1 MMFRVIIVTVKTLE
15 MFKNSTACHLI
26 PNGTPASADTKE
38 EIFMNSPA
46 ISKTAA
52 ANMCER
58 INKLIRNFEKSL
70 QPDEVAA
77 MSLASFSNR
86 PIIIRRLGYWNPDL
100 IVLYGFDPNT
110 GEALKMI
117 QHISQFTLC
126 LITLKKPIQE
136 EDIPEEGEEKS
147 GRRIGFIIN
156 EEEA

>member
-1 MMFRVIIVTVKTLE
+1 MRDDRGHCINLW
-15 MFKNSTACHLI
+15 NPCLRI
-26 PNGTPASADTKE
+26 PSHVQGGKQ
-38 EIFMNSPA
+38 MNHSLVG
-46 ISKTAA
+46 KTAA

-70 QPDEVAA
+70 APDEVAA

-86 PIIIRRLGYWNPDL
+86 PIIIKRLGYWNPDL

-126 LITLKKPIQE
+126 LITLKRPPDDEPLPEEE
-136 EDIPEEGEEKS
+136 EDKKQS
-147 GRRIGFIIN
+147 SRRIGFIIN
-156 EEEA
+156 EEEQP

>member
-1 MMFRVIIVTVKTLE
+1 MNNPIIG
-15 MFKNSTACHLI
+15 KN
-26 PNGTPASADTKE
+26 
-38 EIFMNSPA
+38 
-46 ISKTAA
+46 AA

-70 QPDEVAA
+70 APDEVAA

-86 PIIIRRLGYWNPDL
+86 PIIIKRLGYWNPDL

-126 LITLKKPIQE
+126 LITLKKPPQDGELPEDDEKQE
-136 EDIPEEGEEKS
+136 AAN
-147 GRRIGFIIN
+147 RRIGFIVN
-156 EEEA
+156 EEEAQ

>member
-1 MMFRVIIVTVKTLE
+1 MNTGSETHEEVLPAYVRENSGGSAMNNSIIG
-15 MFKNSTACHLI
+15 KN
-26 PNGTPASADTKE
+26 
-38 EIFMNSPA
+38 
-46 ISKTAA
+46 AA

-70 QPDEVAA
+70 APDEVAA

-86 PIIIRRLGYWNPDL
+86 PIIIKRLGYWNPDL

-126 LITLKKPIQE
+126 LITLKRPPDDEPLPEEE
-136 EDIPEEGEEKS
+136 EDKKQS
-147 GRRIGFIIN
+147 SRRIGFIIN
-156 EEEA
+156 EEEQP

>member
-1 MMFRVIIVTVKTLE
+1 
-15 MFKNSTACHLI
+15 
-26 PNGTPASADTKE
+26 
-38 EIFMNSPA
+38 MNHSLVG
-46 ISKTAA
+46 KTAA

-70 QPDEVAA
+70 APDEVAA

-86 PIIIRRLGYWNPDL
+86 PIIIKRLGYWNPDL

-126 LITLKKPIQE
+126 LITLKKPPQDGELPEDDEKQE
-136 EDIPEEGEEKS
+136 AAN
-147 GRRIGFIIN
+147 RRIGFIVN
-156 EEEA
+156 EEEAQ

>member
-1 MMFRVIIVTVKTLE
+1 M
-15 MFKNSTACHLI
+15 STSLI
-26 PNGTPASADTKE
+26 G
-38 EIFMNSPA
+38 
-46 ISKTAA
+46 KTAA

-70 QPDEVAA
+70 APDEVAA

-86 PIIIRRLGYWNPDL
+86 PIIIKRLGYWNPDL

-126 LITLKKPIQE
+126 LITLKRPPQDEPLPEEEPIQN
-136 EDIPEEGEEKS
+136 

-156 EEEA
+156 EEEAGQ

>member
-1 MMFRVIIVTVKTLE
+1 
-15 MFKNSTACHLI
+15 
-26 PNGTPASADTKE
+26 
-38 EIFMNSPA
+38 MNHSLVG
-46 ISKTAA
+46 KTAA

-70 QPDEVAA
+70 APDEVAA

-86 PIIIRRLGYWNPDL
+86 PIIIKRLGYWNPDL

-126 LITLKKPIQE
+126 LITLKRPPDDEPLPEEE
-136 EDIPEEGEEKS
+136 EDKTDTAPSRHKNIQRLSAAQQNDK
-147 GRRIGFIIN
+147 RCILFYAIGLPFMDYLNISAYIFY
-156 EEEA
+156 

>member
-1 MMFRVIIVTVKTLE
+1 MQKNIRKITEISSLTRQGGIQMSTSIIG
-15 MFKNSTACHLI
+15 KN
-26 PNGTPASADTKE
+26 
-38 EIFMNSPA
+38 
-46 ISKTAA
+46 AA

-70 QPDEVAA
+70 APDEVAA

-86 PIIIRRLGYWNPDL
+86 PIIIKRLGYWNPDL

-126 LITLKKPIQE
+126 LITLKRPPQDEPVPDE
-136 EDIPEEGEEKS
+136 EEPQKNS
-147 GRRIGFIIN
+147 RRIGFIIN
-156 EEEA
+156 EEETGQ

>member
-1 MMFRVIIVTVKTLE
+1 MYTRIQSISCYNSYIALMKQEGFF
-15 MFKNSTACHLI
+15 MNSTA
-26 PNGTPASADTKE
+26 
-38 EIFMNSPA
+38 
-46 ISKTAA
+46 ISKSAA
-52 ANMCER
+52 EKMCER

-86 PIIIRRLGYWNPDL
+86 PVIIKRLGYWNPDL

-110 GEALKMI
+110 GEALKII
-117 QHISQFTLC
+117 QHITQFKLC
-126 LITLKKPIQE
+126 LITLKRPADDE
-136 EDIPEEGEEKS
+136 PLPETDDDEQS

>member
-1 MMFRVIIVTVKTLE
+1 
-15 MFKNSTACHLI
+15 
-26 PNGTPASADTKE
+26 
-38 EIFMNSPA
+38 MNSPV
-46 ISKTAA
+46 IGKNAA

-70 QPDEVAA
+70 APDEVAA

-86 PIIIRRLGYWNPDL
+86 PIIIKRLGYWNPDL

-126 LITLKKPIQE
+126 LITLKKPPQDGE
-136 EDIPEEGEEKS
+136 LPDDDEKPEAAAN
-147 GRRIGFIIN
+147 RRIGFIVN
-156 EEEA
+156 EEET

>member
-1 MMFRVIIVTVKTLE
+1 MRDDRGHRT
-15 MFKNSTACHLI
+15 NSWNPCLRI
-26 PNGTPASADTKE
+26 PSHVQGGKQ
-38 EIFMNSPA
+38 MNHSLVG
-46 ISKTAA
+46 KTAA

-70 QPDEVAA
+70 APDEVAA

-86 PIIIRRLGYWNPDL
+86 PIIIKRLGYWNPDL

-126 LITLKKPIQE
+126 LITLKRPPDDEPLPEEE
-136 EDIPEEGEEKS
+136 EDKKQS
-147 GRRIGFIIN
+147 SRRIGFIIN
-156 EEEA
+156 EEEQP

>member
-1 MMFRVIIVTVKTLE
+1 
-15 MFKNSTACHLI
+15 
-26 PNGTPASADTKE
+26 
-38 EIFMNSPA
+38 MNHSLVG
-46 ISKTAA
+46 KTAA

-70 QPDEVAA
+70 APDEVAA

-86 PIIIRRLGYWNPDL
+86 PIIIKRLGYWNPDL

-126 LITLKKPIQE
+126 LITLKRPPDDEPLPEE
-136 EDIPEEGEEKS
+136 EDKTQS
-147 GRRIGFIIN
+147 SRRNGFIIN
-156 EEEA
+156 EEEQP

>member
-1 MMFRVIIVTVKTLE
+1 
-15 MFKNSTACHLI
+15 
-26 PNGTPASADTKE
+26 
-38 EIFMNSPA
+38 MNSPG
-46 ISKTAA
+46 IGKNAA

-70 QPDEVAA
+70 APDEVAA

-86 PIIIRRLGYWNPDL
+86 PVIIKRLGYWNPDL

-126 LITLKKPIQE
+126 LITLKKPSKE
-136 EDIPEEGEEKS
+136 EDVPDDEEAQAAN
-147 GRRIGFIIN
+147 RRIGFIVN

>member
-1 MMFRVIIVTVKTLE
+1 MKMNT
-15 MFKNSTACHLI
+15 
-26 PNGTPASADTKE
+26 SALDK
-38 EIFMNSPA
+38 S
-46 ISKTAA
+46 AA

-70 QPDEVAA
+70 APDEVAA

-86 PIIIRRLGYWNPDL
+86 PVIIKRLGYWNPDL

-126 LITLKKPIQE
+126 LITLKKPA
-136 EDIPEEGEEKS
+136 EDDPVPDDDPDNTS
-147 GRRIGFIIN
+147 RRIGFIVN
-156 EEEA
+156 EEEMNK

>member
-1 MMFRVIIVTVKTLE
+1 
-15 MFKNSTACHLI
+15 
-26 PNGTPASADTKE
+26 
-38 EIFMNSPA
+38 MNSPA

-77 MSLASFSNR
+77 MSLASFSSR

>member
-1 MMFRVIIVTVKTLE
+1 M
-15 MFKNSTACHLI
+15 NSTA
-26 PNGTPASADTKE
+26 
-38 EIFMNSPA
+38 
-46 ISKTAA
+46 ISKSTAEK
-52 ANMCER
+52 MCER

-86 PIIIRRLGYWNPDL
+86 PVIIKRLGYWNPDL

-110 GEALKMI
+110 GEALKII
-117 QHISQFTLC
+117 QHITQFKLC
-126 LITLKKPIQE
+126 LITLKRPADDE
-136 EDIPEEGEEKS
+136 PLPETDDDEQS

>member
-1 MMFRVIIVTVKTLE
+1 
-15 MFKNSTACHLI
+15 
-26 PNGTPASADTKE
+26 
-38 EIFMNSPA
+38 MNSPLTG
-46 ISKTAA
+46 KTAA
-52 ANMCER
+52 ASMCEK

-70 QPDEVAA
+70 APDEVAA

-86 PIIIRRLGYWNPDL
+86 PVIIKRLGYWNPDL

-126 LITLKKPIQE
+126 LITLKKPPQDE
-136 EDIPEEGEEKS
+136 LPPDDESEKAN
-147 GRRIGFIIN
+147 RRIGFIIN